1 MSIDTGLER
10 DGADSPP
17 PQRGERQA
25 GQSLLAKLYR
35 GETTFDFVG
44 TRRRWYLASA
54 VLIVLCIVSVGVRGF
69 NFSIE
74 FEGGTQFQVEAQGTS
89 LTTDE
94 VFDALAQS
102 GHEPAEAAQEVGSGS
117 TRLLIVKTGELT
129 IAEQNT
135 ARDSVATSLGI
146 GADKISIDSVGSDWG
161 ADVSRKAVVSLVV
174 FLIAVFLY
182 IWVRFTRNMAIS
194 ALVALVHDLVI
205 TAGVYALIGFE
216 VTPSTIVGLLTI
228 LGFSLYDTVVVFDKI
243 AENTR
248 NITAGS
254 RTTYSAAANRAVNQ
268 TLMRSVNTSV
278 ISLLPVGGLL
288 FVGALILGVGTIKD
302 LALILFIGLTV
313 GMYSSLFLATPILC
327 DLTEREPQY
336 KALARRVAAK
346 RAADL
351 KAGRV
356 DTAKPDSPVRA
367 RVAAGPMPAPRP
379 GARPATRRG
388 GRSSN
393 RQRRT

>member
-1 MSIDTGLER
+1 
-10 DGADSPP
+10 
-17 PQRGERQA
+17 
-25 GQSLLAKLYR
+25 
-35 GETTFDFVG
+35 FDFIG
-44 TRRRWYLASA
+44 TRRRWYLGSA
-54 VLIVLCIVSVGVRGF
+54 LLILLCILSFAVRGF

-89 LTTDE
+89 LTTDRLFE
-94 VFDALAQS
+94 ALKES
-102 GHEPAEAAQEVGSGS
+102 GQEPAEAAQEVGSGS

-135 ARDSVATSLGI
+135 ARDSLATNLGV
-146 GADKISIDSVGSDWG
+146 GTDKISIDSVGSDWG
-161 ADVSRKAVVSLVV
+161 ADVSRKAAISLVV

-182 IWVRFTRNMAIS
+182 IWLRFTRNMAIS
-194 ALVALVHDLVI
+194 ALTALLHDLVI
-205 TAGVYALIGFE
+205 TAGIYALIGFE
-216 VTPSTIVGLLTI
+216 VTPSTVVGLLTI

-254 RTTYSAAANRAVNQ
+254 RSTYSEAANLAVNQ
-268 TLMRSVNTSV
+268 TLMRSVNTSI

-327 DLTEREPQY
+327 DLTEREPEF
-336 KALARRVAAK
+336 KALNRRVLAK
-346 RAADL
+346 RAADA
-351 KAGRV
+351 KAGRT
-356 DTAKPDSPVRA
+356 DLKKAAGPVRA

-379 GARPATRRG
+379 GARPTTRPS
-388 GRSSN
+388 GRSAN
-393 RQRRT
+393 RPRRK